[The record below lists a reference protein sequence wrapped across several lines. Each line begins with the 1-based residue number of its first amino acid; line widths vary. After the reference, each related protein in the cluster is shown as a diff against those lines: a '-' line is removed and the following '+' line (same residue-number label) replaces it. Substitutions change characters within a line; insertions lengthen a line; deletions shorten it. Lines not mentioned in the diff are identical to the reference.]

1 MIKPEKPPKKDR
13 KRRIKE
19 QNAEKKRAYVPRD
32 PKTPEEFDRQME
44 GFTMIVL
51 GFLKVA
57 GIDPTKLIEKA
68 QADEFPTEID
78 LDASQ

>member
-13 KRRIKE
+13 KQRIKD
-19 QNAEKKRAYVPRD
+19 QNAKRKLINPLRD
-32 PKTPEEFDRQME
+32 PKTPEELEQQMQ
-44 GFTMIVL
+44 GFTMICL

-68 QADEFPTEID
+68 QADEFPSEID
-78 LDASQ
+78 LE